1 MSVIT
6 RGRKTKLANICE
18 DDSGGRGRGREGK
31 TVCRWNALFGSFL
44 VRRKYYFA
52 AKRMAA
58 PVCGNQRAEESDI
71 KAGDV
76 PNVAAKFR
84 FQNDTRASFSCREE
98 SDTTEV

>member
-1 MSVIT
+1 M
-6 RGRKTKLANICE
+6 ANICE
-18 DDSGGRGRGREGK
+18 DDSGGRGRGGRVRQSADEMP
-31 TVCRWNALFGSFL
+31 CFGSFL

-76 PNVAAKFR
+76 PNVGAKFR